1 MLALCE
7 CKLSG
12 RPMCLPAPPMLIM
25 GKQPALKTSWPRPQC
40 QEGLT
45 GCELR
50 LQLLT
55 AEGRRCPWQ
64 TGSEKLPIF
73 WQLVAAECE
82 MGIWAHSSA
91 GGGRDLGPDCL
102 SQRTQ
107 RHCGLTVPCHTRSSI
122 AGYHSGLGGGRHV
135 DLILTVLQLSIRSE
149 RNPEQ
154 ALGPRANLC
163 KICRGRKYA

>member
-1 MLALCE
+1 MGRQFGLCE
-7 CKLSG
+7 SKLSG

-82 MGIWAHSSA
+82 TGIWAHSSA

-135 DLILTVLQLSIRSE
+135 DSI
-149 RNPEQ
+149 
-154 ALGPRANLC
+154 
-163 KICRGRKYA
+163 